1 MKSPKRKKAKAE
13 MNGIISNKM
22 TIMGQWV
29 TRKVEIYLKR
39 RKKKTRIMDSSMKE
53 ERMMISMMMMISNLT
68 RVKINNQRQ
77 HHLGHLKNKDILALL
92 LL

>member
-29 TRKVEIYLKR
+29 TKKVEIYLKR
-39 RKKKTRIMDSSMKE
+39 RKRKTRIMDSSMKE

>member
-1 MKSPKRKKAKAE
+1 

-39 RKKKTRIMDSSMKE
+39 RKRKTRIMDSSMKE
-53 ERMMISMMMMISNLT
+53 ERMMISMMTMISNLT

>member
-1 MKSPKRKKAKAE
+1 MKSLKKKKAKAE

-39 RKKKTRIMDSSMKE
+39 RKRKTRIMDSSMKE
-53 ERMMISMMMMISNLT
+53 ERMMISMMTMISNLT